1 MADQVSFADAAMP
14 YMGQLLAYARLHYG
28 QVVEPE
34 DLVQETYLN
43 AYRAYGSFEEGTNL
57 RAWLFRILTN
67 NYKNALRT
75 KSRRPVKF
83 EPTIDDDEIEDHYF
97 MTHTTPED
105 VALDQMTHD
114 MVRGAVQL
122 LPDSFRE
129 AVLLKDVEDFSYG
142 EISDILEVPL
152 GTVMSRIHRGRKL
165 LQKTLYEYALQEG
178 LIATPA

>member
-1 MADQVSFADAAMP
+1 MEHWHRSGTTVQGDA
-14 YMGQLLAYARLHYG
+14 GLNHHCVLRHHYVNERG
-28 QVVEPE
+28 NEFNHNRRN
-34 DLVQETYLN
+34 LN
-43 AYRAYGSFEEGTNL
+43 
-57 RAWLFRILTN
+57 N

-83 EPTIDDDEIEDHYF
+83 EPTSEDDDIEDHYF

-105 VALDQMTHD
+105 VALDQMTHA
-114 MVRGAVQL
+114 MVRGAVES
-122 LPDSFRE
+122 LPESFRE

-142 EISDILEVPL
+142 EIADILEVPL

>member
-1 MADQVSFADAAMP
+1 
-14 YMGQLLAYARLHYG
+14 
-28 QVVEPE
+28 
-34 DLVQETYLN
+34 
-43 AYRAYGSFEEGTNL
+43 
-57 RAWLFRILTN
+57 
-67 NYKNALRT
+67 
-75 KSRRPVKF
+75 
-83 EPTIDDDEIEDHYF
+83 

-105 VALDQMTHD
+105 VALDQMTHT
-114 MVRGAVQL
+114 MVRGAVES
-122 LPDSFRE
+122 LPESFRE

>member
-1 MADQVSFADAAMP
+1 MADQATFAEAATP
-14 YMGQLLAYARLHYG
+14 YMGQLLAYARLHFG
-28 QVVEPE
+28 KVVEPE

-57 RAWLFRILTN
+57 RAWLFRILNN

-83 EPTIDDDEIEDHYF
+83 EPASDDDDIEDHYF

-105 VALDQMTHD
+105 VALDQMTHA
-114 MVRGAVQL
+114 MVRSAVES

-142 EISDILEVPL
+142 EIAEILDVPL
-152 GTVMSRIHRGRKL
+152 GTVMSRIHRGRKM